1 MTTRKR
7 LAEECLKRAKMA
19 YEQGEHARKHGDAER
34 VAYLLGVEHAYTATY
49 YQILS
54 NTFGP
59 EGKE

>member
-1 MTTRKR
+1 
-7 LAEECLKRAKMA
+7 MA
-19 YEQGEHARKHGDAER
+19 YEQGEQARRRKDEAH

-59 EGKE
+59 EET